1 MGRINLKVI
10 QLLVSFIVL
19 FDFTRGFTTRFV
31 AVSSRN
37 SCWMPE
43 AKRCALRSSQ
53 SVDRRPSALNT
64 AVLISPKNR
73 SSHSTESTQCR
84 DQTLASGCVDSFRTK
99 LRKRFKSSLLSA
111 MLAVVAFRIGGARPV
126 YASNRAALS
135 GTIVTVS
142 TSSATSSGVEIL
154 TKVPLLKKGNEQ
166 KLPTLSLEDFERL
179 RREVPY
185 LPPKD
190 PNHGTPA
197 SSHIS
202 EKPIVASNTMEA
214 VAARNVARSQ
224 HIKRSPLSSK
234 VSRAAPFIGAGFVFL
249 NLFRTKVRYD
259 REKAY
264 VEDNIEKLEIQK
276 AEYFNITG
284 KSLSDDDLMES
295 LASAAGNITL
305 DKDDYSE
312 EEDDED
318 EEVVSG
324 GGTPKRPSSPPSPMP
339 GGSGGGEM
347 KKKASDS
354 GTSSSTPTSSTRA
367 SDDDIERMKRLFK
380 K

>member
-1 MGRINLKVI
+1 MCRIGLKVI

-19 FDFTRGFTTRFV
+19 FDVTKGFTTRFV
-31 AVSSRN
+31 AVSSRK
-37 SCWMPE
+37 SCLMPE
-43 AKRCALRSSQ
+43 AKRCALRTSP
-53 SVDRRPSALNT
+53 SVDKRSSARNT
-64 AVLISPKNR
+64 AVLITPKNR
-73 SSHSTESTQCR
+73 SSHSTEKTQCR
-84 DQTLASGCVDSFRTK
+84 DQRASGCVDSFRAK
-99 LRKRFKSSLLSA
+99 LRKRFKSSVVSA

-135 GTIVTVS
+135 GSVVTVS

-185 LPPKD
+185 LPPND
-190 PNHGTPA
+190 DTPA
-197 SSHIS
+197 SSHIP
-202 EKPIVASNTMEA
+202 ENPIVASNSMEA
-214 VAARNVARSQ
+214 VAARNVARSR
-224 HIKRSPLSSK
+224 HIKHSPLSSK

-312 EEDDED
+312 EEDDDDDD
-318 EEVVSG
+318 EQVSG
-324 GGTPKRPSSPPSPMP
+324 GGMPKRPSSPPSTTP
-339 GGSGGGEM
+339 GGSGGGEIK

-354 GTSSSTPTSSTRA
+354 GTSSSTPTSSSRA